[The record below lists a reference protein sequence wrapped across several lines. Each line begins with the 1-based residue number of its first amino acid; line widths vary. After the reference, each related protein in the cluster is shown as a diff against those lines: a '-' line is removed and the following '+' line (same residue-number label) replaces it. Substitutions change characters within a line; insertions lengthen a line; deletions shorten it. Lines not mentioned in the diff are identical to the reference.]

1 MMQAPLLAARSLTKS
16 FDGFVANREISL
28 DLNKGELVSIIGPN
42 GAGKSTLF
50 NMLSGCLSPD
60 SGSLMFKGIDLIGVP
75 THRFVR
81 CGIAKSF
88 QITSVFPALSVL
100 ENVCAAVQAV
110 DRPFDIWT
118 RRSCL
123 RQHVEKATGILAN
136 VGLLDKRH
144 ARADSISHGEQRSLE
159 IAIALASDPELLLLD
174 EPTAGMSPEETRSVI
189 SLVERIRSSRTI
201 ALVEHKMKLI
211 MEISDRII
219 VLHQGEVL
227 AVGTPATI
235 QMDENVKRVYLGT
248 GRGGRK

>member
-1 MMQAPLLAARSLTKS
+1 
-16 FDGFVANREISL
+16 
-28 DLNKGELVSIIGPN
+28 
-42 GAGKSTLF
+42 
-50 NMLSGCLSPD
+50 MLSGCLSPD

-123 RQHVEKATGILAN
+123 RQMEKATSILTN
-136 VGLLDKRH
+136 VGLLDKRY

-248 GRGGRK
+248 GRGGRQ